1 MKNNQEEQIVM
12 LASYQSI
19 EEAQDIQ
26 RILERAG
33 IETFLA
39 NVNTNQ
45 LMGGLVDVGGVRI
58 EIAESNVNEALK
70 VLHDEGIV
78 LPDETDSE
86 IAKIANFADKLPLM
100 KGQPLERKL
109 WFIIAMMVILLG
121 ILAAIA
127 YFTGLTSK

>member
-1 MKNNQEEQIVM
+1 MKNNQEEQIVL

-86 IAKIANFADKLPLM
+86 IGKIANFADKLPLM

>member
-1 MKNNQEEQIVM
+1 MKNNQEEQIVL

-58 EIAESNVNEALK
+58 EIAESDVNEALK